1 VLLHYFAPLF
11 LTTNVIPLQ
20 MIGEITDC
28 VAVCYANQ
36 DSVRFV
42 IFQKTVRILYRDLQ
56 SSFQRFPVAYSVV
69 LHLYKAVAV
78 YALLSYS

>member
-69 LHLYKAVAV
+69 LHLYEAVAV
-78 YALLSYS
+78 RALLSCS

>member
-1 VLLHYFAPLF
+1 MLLHYFAPLF

-28 VAVCYANQ
+28 IAVCYANQ

-42 IFQKTVRILYRDLQ
+42 IF
-56 SSFQRFPVAYSVV
+56 
-69 LHLYKAVAV
+69 
-78 YALLSYS
+78 